1 MAKEYL
7 DKYYTPKNRAAE
19 LIATTLRV
27 LKENGLEV
35 TDVIEPSAGNGAF
48 STQIKCTAYDIVP
61 DHKSIIKADFTKL
74 KIEHLVGRLFIGNPP
89 FGKFSSTAKKFVRLG
104 LKYGDYVAFIMPVSQ
119 HELPI
124 KGSKLLYSKRL
135 DIVYSSHE
143 DIIPACFNI
152 YVRTDE
158 VEVELVDV
166 KVIEYHRRT
175 VKTRS
180 MMSESPDYIMCSWG
194 NVGKRSFKKY
204 TYVAEIA
211 VFVKNKVVLFKVLDI
226 MAVTDWKVGAN
237 SRALSVTIPRVVQV
251 LKSYGIK

>member
-7 DKYYTPKNRAAE
+7 DKYYTPKNKAAE

-89 FGKFSSTAKKFVRLG
+89 FGKASSMAKKFVRLS

-143 DIIPACFNI
+143 DVIPACFNI
-152 YVRTDE
+152 YIRTDE

-166 KVIEYHRRT
+166 EV
-175 VKTRS
+175 VKYKRGTKTS
-180 MMSESPDYIMCSWG
+180 SLSEPPDYIMLSWG
-194 NVGKRSFKKY
+194 RSVGKRVFKKH
-204 TYVAEIA
+204 TYASEIA
-211 VFVKNKVVLFKVLDI
+211 VFVKNKAVLFKVLDI
-226 MAVTDWKVGAN
+226 MANTDWIKGVFGN
-237 SRALSVTIPRVVQV
+237 PSVSVTRVIQV